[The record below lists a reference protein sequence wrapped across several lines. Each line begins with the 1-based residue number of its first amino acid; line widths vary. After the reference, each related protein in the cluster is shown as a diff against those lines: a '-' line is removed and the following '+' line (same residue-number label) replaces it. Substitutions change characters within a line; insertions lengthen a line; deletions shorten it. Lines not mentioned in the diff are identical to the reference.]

1 MECVDLLVIGGGSA
15 GMAAALQAKKEGVK
29 DILILEKEDRLG
41 GILNQCIHNGF
52 GLTEFKEELSG
63 PEYLQ
68 RFADQIIA
76 EKIPYKLNTMVTN
89 LSKDKVV
96 TYSNSKD
103 GIKQIQAKAVI
114 MATGCY
120 ERNAGAIQLAG
131 DRPSGIITA
140 GTAQKYLNIHGYLVG
155 KKIVILGSGDIGLI
169 MARRLTLEGAKV
181 ICVSEINPY
190 SAGLNRNIAQCL
202 KDFDIPL
209 YLSRTVSKVIGKNR
223 VEKVVLTAV
232 DQNYNFIPN
241 TDMEIEC
248 DTLILSIGLVPYIE
262 LLEKIDCPTS
272 STKGAIV
279 NSLMETE
286 IDGVFACGNCLH
298 VHDVV
303 DFVTDEGRLA
313 GHGAALYINDKFKD
327 ENVIKVN
334 PGNNVSYVVP
344 QTVNMDVDENVTFK
358 FRVRKPLI
366 NQRLTIKSGKN
377 LLFKQVKPVLIPS
390 EMVMISVPLE
400 KLKEAKEEITLSL
413 EDN

>member
-1 MECVDLLVIGGGSA
+1 MFN
-15 GMAAALQAKKEGVK
+15 
-29 DILILEKEDRLG
+29 G
-41 GILNQCIHNGF
+41 GIH
-52 GLTEFKEELSG
+52 
-63 PEYLQ
+63 P
-68 RFADQIIA
+68 
-76 EKIPYKLNTMVTN
+76 
-89 LSKDKVV
+89 SKC
-96 TYSNSKD
+96 
-103 GIKQIQAKAVI
+103 
-114 MATGCY
+114 CY
-120 ERNAGAIQLAG
+120 I
-131 DRPSGIITA
+131 
-140 GTAQKYLNIHGYLVG
+140 GY
-155 KKIVILGSGDIGLI
+155 
-169 MARRLTLEGAKV
+169 
-181 ICVSEINPY
+181 
-190 SAGLNRNIAQCL
+190 
-202 KDFDIPL
+202 
-209 YLSRTVSKVIGKNR
+209 
-223 VEKVVLTAV
+223 
-232 DQNYNFIPN
+232 YNFIPN
-241 TDMEIEC
+241 TDIEIEC

-366 NQRLTIKSGKN
+366 NQRLTIKSGEN

>member
-366 NQRLTIKSGKN
+366 NQRLTIKSGEN